1 MAPDLIMQKRVT
13 LFTLTAQNFWLM
25 FGGIWLLGG
34 APFLVAG
41 IFFGITQVILDHRL
55 QAEGHT
61 VQGMVLTKTISSSK
75 GSSPNYSITFR
86 FVPREGPP
94 VKGEAQISPVAW
106 EELTE
111 REPIAVTYV
120 PDHPSSYRVESQKS
134 SWVLAVIFTILG
146 GFFTSAGGFVFVR
159 GLARIRRTTRLERE
173 GMVTEGTVLDVAL
186 GQLSINGVPQWAIRY
201 RYQDHAG
208 CTHMASS
215 DSLTPEMA
223 QAWNVGDTG
232 TVRFDRRRPQESIW
246 IGRA

>member
-1 MAPDLIMQKRVT
+1 MTPRPRCFALS
-13 LFTLTAQNFWLM
+13 AQTFWLW

-34 APFLVAG
+34 APFLAAG
-41 IFFGITQVILDHRL
+41 IYFGIAQVMLDHRL
-55 QAEGHT
+55 QADGHT

-75 GSSPNYSITFR
+75 GSNPNYSITFR

-94 VKGEAQISPVAW
+94 VKGEAQISRVVW

-120 PDHPSSYRVESQKS
+120 PDHPSSYRVESQEGN
-134 SWVLAVIFTILG
+134 WMLAVIFTILG
-146 GFFTSAGGFVFVR
+146 GFFTSVGGFVLVR
-159 GLARIRRTTRLERE
+159 GLARIRSTTRLERE
-173 GMVTEGTVLDVAL
+173 GTVTEGTVLDVGP

-201 RYQDHAG
+201 RYQDHMG
-208 CTHMASS
+208 RTHMASS
-215 DSLTPEMA
+215 DSLAPDAA

-232 TVRFDRRRPQESIW
+232 TVRFDRRRPQQSIW

>member
-1 MAPDLIMQKRVT
+1 MT
-13 LFTLTAQNFWLM
+13 LRPLSSALSPQNFWLM

-41 IFFGITQVILDHRL
+41 IYFGIAQVMLDHRL
-55 QAEGHT
+55 EANGHT

-86 FVPREGPP
+86 FVPRNGPP
-94 VKGEAQISPVAW
+94 VKGETRISRVVW

-120 PDHPSSYRVESQKS
+120 PDHPSSYRVESQES
-134 SWVLAVIFTILG
+134 DWMLAVIFTILG
-146 GFFTSAGGFVFVR
+146 GFFTSAGGFVFIR
-159 GLARIRRTTRLERE
+159 GLARIRRSSRLERE
-173 GMVTEGTVLDVAL
+173 GVVTQGTVLDVGP
-186 GQLSINGVPQWAIRY
+186 GQLTINGVPQWAVRY

-208 CTHMASS
+208 RTHMASS
-215 DSLTPEMA
+215 DSLAPEAA
-223 QAWNVGDTG
+223 QVWNVGDTG
-232 TVRFDRRRPQESIW
+232 TVRFDRQHPQESTW